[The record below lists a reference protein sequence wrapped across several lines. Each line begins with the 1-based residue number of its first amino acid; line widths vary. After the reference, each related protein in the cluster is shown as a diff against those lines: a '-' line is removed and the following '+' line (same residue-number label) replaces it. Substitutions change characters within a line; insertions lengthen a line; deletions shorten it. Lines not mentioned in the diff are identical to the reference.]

1 MNAKERLIVS
11 LDFPDIQKAQSL
23 RDLLKDDVLFY
34 KIGLQMFLRYGFQI
48 VNEWKNFGKKVF
60 LDLKLS
66 DIPNTVS
73 SAIRTLSVLEVD
85 MINMHALSGYDCM
98 RMAAETAKEVIPES
112 KLIAVTVLTSFTD
125 KGLQEIGIP
134 HSPAGEVKT
143 LCKIAKKAGLSGVVS
158 SPWEANSVKN
168 ICGEDFITVCPGIR
182 RSTDAI
188 GDQARIMT
196 PSKAIK
202 NGADYLVVGRPIIK
216 ASDPKEAAISILKE
230 IENAIQ

>member
-1 MNAKERLIVS
+1 MNAKDRLIVS
-11 LDFPDIQKAQSL
+11 LDFPDIQKAQAL
-23 RDLLKDDVLFY
+23 RDLLKDDVSFY
-34 KIGLQMFLRYGFQI
+34 KVGLQMYLKYGFQI
-48 VNEWKNFGKKVF
+48 VNEWKQLGKKVF

-73 SAIRTLSVLEVD
+73 SAIRTLSVLGVD

-98 RMAAETAKEVIPES
+98 KMAAETAKEVMPES

-125 KGLQEIGIP
+125 EGLNQIGIP
-134 HSPAGEVKT
+134 HSPNEEVKL
-143 LCKIAKKAGLSGVVS
+143 LCEMTKKAGLSGVVS

-168 ICGEDFITVCPGIR
+168 ICGDNFITVCPGIR
-182 RSTDAI
+182 RSTDDV

-196 PSKAIK
+196 PYKAIK

-216 ASDPKEAAISILKE
+216 ASDPKEAAISILKD
-230 IENAIQ
+230 IEKAIQ